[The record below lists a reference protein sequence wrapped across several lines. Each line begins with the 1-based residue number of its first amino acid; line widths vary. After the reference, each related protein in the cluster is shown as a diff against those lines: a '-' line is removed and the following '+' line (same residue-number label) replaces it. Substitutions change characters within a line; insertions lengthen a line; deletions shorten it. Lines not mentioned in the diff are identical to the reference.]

1 MTNQPSARP
10 PQRPRP
16 VTPRAADPSLP
27 PEVGQPPGQTRV
39 PGRPP
44 AERQPGTAGRSARRL
59 FWVGFLTSFLLLSAA
74 SCGGLV
80 LSTGLNR
87 LDLAS
92 LQGGEPAWTPPIVT
106 PTPTPDPAITGANVG
121 QGTEGLFAIGQQVR
135 NVTSSRVRI
144 RQTPGHLGKSDSD
157 ILAQIAPG
165 EAVAVIGGPTATDSL
180 VWWLIQYQTS
190 DGRTVEGWTAE
201 ATGSGVQILGQ

>member
-16 VTPRAADPSLP
+16 IAPRPADPSLP
-27 PEVGQPPGQTRV
+27 AVGQPPVQTR
-39 PGRPP
+39 
-44 AERQPGTAGRSARRL
+44 ATARQPTPAGRSTRRL

-92 LQGGEPAWTPPIVT
+92 LQGGESAWTPPVVT
-106 PTPTPDPAITGANVG
+106 PTPTPDPAITGANAG
-121 QGTEGLFAIGQQVR
+121 QGAEGLFAIGQQVR

-144 RQTPGHLGKSDSD
+144 RQTPGHLGKADSD
-157 ILAQIAPG
+157 ILAQMAPG
-165 EAVAVIGGPTATDSL
+165 EIVAIVGGPTAIDSL
-180 VWWLIQYQTS
+180 VWWLIQYQSS

-201 ATGSGVQILGQ
+201 ATASGVQILGQ